1 MITRVFLLLAAVA
14 AAAMGQ
20 TGLYTIN
27 TVAGV
32 GRPTGDGG
40 AASTALL
47 NQPTGLVTDSAG
59 NIFFSDQG
67 AHLIRKIDT
76 AGKITTIAGT
86 GTRGNSGDG
95 GPALQATI
103 FSPAGLTL
111 DPAGNL
117 YFTDT
122 FVDVVRRVGTD
133 GKISTVAGSAKAGF
147 SGDGGPAISAQLN
160 SPAAVAFFQGFLYIA
175 DTGNNRV
182 RRVAPNGVIS
192 TVAGTGDDFGSR
204 LGGPGPNTPV
214 SEPYGLAFDG
224 AGTLYIS
231 EYGVDRV
238 LKLDASLLLSPVAGT
253 GQTGE
258 AGDGGPALQAALNG
272 PSGLTVD
279 ASGTV
284 YVVDQDG
291 GRIRR
296 IANGVITAVAGVGK
310 YGFSGDGAA
319 PLGAQLAAPYGIAL
333 DPAGRILVADKENQR
348 IRRIDIPNSNIA
360 TISGGSSSVGD
371 GGPALNSLLFGPSDI
386 AFDTAGNLFVADD
399 LNHRVR
405 KISPAGIITTVAG
418 NGTGGF
424 SGDGGDARNAQLRNP
439 QGVAVDSAGNLLIAD
454 TGNRR
459 IRRVNASGNIQTVA
473 GNGSR
478 GSSGDGSAATLATLS
493 VPLGVTVDALGNFYI
508 ADFGSNRI
516 RRVSVVGQ
524 ISTVAGTNT
533 PNVLGDDGPAFSAGL
548 LAPADIAIDAAGN
561 LYIAD
566 TFHNRIRKVGT
577 NGNIST
583 IAGTGDLGYT
593 GDGGPATAATL
604 ALPTTLAVD
613 AAGNIFFTDALN
625 GRVRRVSAAGVI
637 TTVGGNGGLGF
648 GGDGGPALGAQLGY
662 LAGIAV
668 DGTGTVFI
676 SDQDNHRIRSLAP
689 AAALPDFTFTATSSS
704 LTVSSVNGFSGT
716 IQFGVK
722 NKAIAGFEVTPVQ
735 LGAGKTVTVPLPPFL
750 TAATVVTF
758 TADSGSLHH
767 EVVIQ
772 LSQSVKAPVLTSAGI
787 ANGAS
792 FASGAVAP
800 GEIVTIYG
808 TGIGPS
814 TLATLTL
821 DSLGKVGSTLAG
833 TTVSFNG
840 RPAPLLYVSSSQLSA
855 IVPYGLS
862 GASQLQ
868 VTYNGVASNTVTVPV
883 VDASPALFTLNA
895 AGTGQAAVLN
905 QDGTVNSAI
914 NAAAQGSVVVL
925 YGTGEG
931 ETDPTGVDGQ
941 FATTVYPKPVLPV
954 TVTVD
959 GKAAA
964 VLYAGAAP
972 GQVAGLFQLNI
983 KLPDGVSSGAVP
995 VVVTVGLRSSVASGV
1010 TIAVQ

>member
-1 MITRVFLLLAAVA
+1 MMTRLLLLFAAYSAAVT
-14 AAAMGQ
+14 GQ

-47 NQPTGLVTDSAG
+47 NQPTGLATDSAG

-67 AHLIRKIDT
+67 AHRIRKIDT
-76 AGKITTIAGT
+76 AGKVTTVAGT
-86 GTRGNSGDG
+86 GIRGNTGDG

-103 FSPAGLTL
+103 YSPAGLAL
-111 DPAGNL
+111 DLAGNI
-117 YFTDT
+117 YFADSAR
-122 FVDVVRRVGTD
+122 DVVRRVGTD
-133 GKISTVAGSAKAGF
+133 GNITTVAGSAKTGF
-147 SGDGGPAISAQLN
+147 SGDGGPATAAQLN
-160 SPAAVAFFQGFLYIA
+160 APEAVAFFQGLLYIA

-182 RRVAPNGVIS
+182 RRVASNGVIS

-214 SEPYGLAFDG
+214 SEPYGLAVDG

-238 LKLDASLLLSPVAGT
+238 LKLDASLMLTPLAGT

-291 GRIRR
+291 GRVRR
-296 IANGVITAVAGVGK
+296 IANGIITAVAGLGK
-310 YGFSGDGAA
+310 FGFSGDGGA
-319 PLGAQLAAPYGIAL
+319 PLGAQFAAPYGVAL
-333 DPAGRILVADKENQR
+333 DPAGRLLVADVQNQR
-348 IRRIDIPNSNIA
+348 IRRIDIPNSIIT
-360 TISGGSSSVGD
+360 TISGGSNSVGD
-371 GGPALNSLLFGPSDI
+371 GGPALNALLFSPAAV
-386 AFDTAGNLFVADD
+386 AFDSAGNLFVADD
-399 LNHRVR
+399 ENHRVR
-405 KISPAGIITTVAG
+405 KISPAGVITTVAG

-424 SGDGGDARNAQLRNP
+424 SGDGGDARSAQLRNP
-439 QGVAVDSAGNLLIAD
+439 QGVAVDAAGNLLISD

-459 IRRVNASGNIQTVA
+459 IRRVNGSGTIQTVA

-478 GSSGDGSAATLATLS
+478 GFSGDGNAATLATLNE
-493 VPLGVTVDALGNFYI
+493 PLSLAFDALGNFYF
-508 ADFGSNRI
+508 ADFGNNRI
-516 RRVSVVGQ
+516 RKVTVVGQ
-524 ISTVAGTNT
+524 ITTVAGSNT
-533 PNVLGDDGPAFSAGL
+533 PKVLGDDGPAFAAGL
-548 LAPADIAIDAAGN
+548 LAPSGIVLDAAGN

-566 TFHNRIRKVGT
+566 TFHNRVRKVAVNGT
-577 NGNIST
+577 ITT

-593 GDGGPATAATL
+593 GDGGPATAAVL
-604 ALPTTLAVD
+604 ALPTAVTVD
-613 AAGNIFFTDALN
+613 GAGNVFFTDALN

-648 GGDGGPALGAQLGY
+648 SGDGGPALGAQLGF
-662 LAGIAV
+662 LASIAV
-668 DGTGTVFI
+668 DGTGTLFI
-676 SDQDNHRIRSLAP
+676 ADEDNHRIRSLTP
-689 AAALPDFTFTATSSS
+689 AAALPDFTFTATSTA

-716 IQFGVK
+716 ILFGVK
-722 NKAIAGFEVTPVQ
+722 NKVITGFELTPVV
-735 LGAGKTVTVPLPPFL
+735 LGAGKTVTVPLPAFTS
-750 TAATVVTF
+750 TASLVTF

-767 EVVIQ
+767 EATIQ
-772 LSQSVKAPVLTSAGI
+772 VLPSITGPVLTSTGI

-792 FASGAVAP
+792 FLGGAVAP

-821 DSLGKVGSTLAG
+821 DNLGNVSSALAG
-833 TTVSFNG
+833 TTVTFNG
-840 RPAPLLYVSSSQLSA
+840 RPAPLLYVSASQLSA
-855 IVPYGLS
+855 IVPYGLT
-862 GASQLQ
+862 AAAQLQ

-883 VDASPALFTLNA
+883 VEASPALFTLNA
-895 AGTGQAAVLN
+895 SGTGQAAVLN
-905 QDGTVNSAI
+905 QGGTVNSAI

-931 ETDPTGVDGQ
+931 ETNPAGVDGQ
-941 FATTVYPKPVLPV
+941 FASTVYPKPVLPV

-959 GKAAA
+959 GKAAT

-972 GQVAGLFQLNI
+972 QQVAGLFQLNI

-995 VVVTVGLRSSVASGV
+995 VVVTVGSRSSVPSGV